1 MAKSLLIKDEDQVV
15 IVLHFEYA
23 INKHGVRQYKILSEK
38 DAKEALHNG
47 NKNVDSLTTKWVVPT
62 WNSNSYIL
70 RSSTYYNPTEGTNK
84 IDWSKYQDNLFKTC
98 LKEWDILDGD
108 DKPIPVNNDTIGSLP
123 AVIAAALLE
132 KYEKC
137 LALEEEDRKK

>member
-1 MAKSLLIKDEDQVV
+1 MAKSLLIKDEEFVT
-15 IVLHFEYA
+15 IVLHFEHHT
-23 INKHGVRQYKILSEK
+23 NRHGVRQYKILSEK
-38 DAKEALHNG
+38 EAKDALANG
-47 NKNVDSLTTKWVVPT
+47 SKNIDSITTKWTMPT

-98 LKEWDILDGD
+98 LREWDLIGDD

-123 AVIAAALLE
+123 AIIAAALLE